1 MEQLL
6 LIILE
11 KIKKTPTLGVFTDM
25 YHICL
30 EAKKTDE
37 KLAKKYLMLLSDECE
52 NAIASGAMDNSI
64 KDLFAL
70 HKKVVDAG
78 AELSFHLFLIAAE
91 YQSYGFCSARPSSP

>member
-6 LIILE
+6 EIILE
-11 KIKKTPTLGVFTDM
+11 KIKKTPTIEVFRDM

-37 KLAKKYLMLLSDECE
+37 KLAKKYFILLSDECE
-52 NAIASGAMDNSI
+52 NAIASGKMDDCI
-64 KDLFAL
+64 KDLFNL

-78 AELSFHLFLIAAE
+78 AILSFHLFLIAE
-91 YQSYGFCSARPSSP
+91 EWNRN